1 MADTVRTLAALQAL
15 LADNGS
21 GLISPQD
28 LRDFLVSVF
37 AGRGGA
43 AAVAD
48 GGTIAHGLGVTP
60 SSVQLTG
67 SVASQVVS
75 VAGLDATNITV
86 AIKNSTTG
94 VPGTTETIYW
104 MALP

>member
-1 MADTVRTLAALQAL
+1 MADTVRTLAALQSL

-37 AGRGGA
+37 AARGIA

-60 SSVQLTG
+60 SAVHVSGTI
-67 SVASQVVS
+67 ASQVVTVTS
-75 VAGLDATNITV
+75 IDATNITV

-94 VPGTTETIYW
+94 LAGTTESVHWI
-104 MALP
+104 ALP